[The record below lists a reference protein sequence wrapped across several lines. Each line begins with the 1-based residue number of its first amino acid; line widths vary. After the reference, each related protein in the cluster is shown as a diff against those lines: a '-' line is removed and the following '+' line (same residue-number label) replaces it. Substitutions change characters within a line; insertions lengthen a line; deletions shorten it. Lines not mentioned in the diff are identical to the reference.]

1 MERSGGGWR
10 LSMAV
15 AMVVVSRCVG
25 EILVG
30 AEVRE
35 AQGKNVRAVIA
46 QGERRPDASAAVD
59 LVVVVNVD

>member
-1 MERSGGGWR
+1 
-10 LSMAV
+10 MAV
-15 AMVVVSRCVG
+15 VVVVVSRCVG